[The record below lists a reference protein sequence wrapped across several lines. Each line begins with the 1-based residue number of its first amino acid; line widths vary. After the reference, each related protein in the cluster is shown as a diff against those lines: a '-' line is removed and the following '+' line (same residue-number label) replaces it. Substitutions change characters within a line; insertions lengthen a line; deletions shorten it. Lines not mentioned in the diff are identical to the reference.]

1 MLQKI
6 SNSPANPEME
16 KKLRFAVL
24 GTGFWANYQIP
35 AWKELD
41 GVELVAVY
49 NRTRSKAEAAAHKF
63 DVPSVYDNVAELL
76 EKEHLDFVDII
87 TDVDTHATFTD
98 MAALTG
104 IPVICQKP
112 MAPKLTVAEQMLR
125 QCNESGVPLYIHEN
139 WRWQTP
145 IRKLKE
151 IIDSGEIGKMFKSRV
166 TFCSAFP
173 VFDNQPFLAELDE
186 FILTDIGSHILDVCR
201 FLFGE
206 VSSLLCHTA
215 SVNPKIKGE
224 DVANVFMKMQ
234 NGISC
239 LAELSYASILEY
251 EPFPET
257 FVLVE
262 GEMGSVNLTKNC
274 KIHVTTRNGTRI
286 VNATPPSY
294 SWADPKYNLVHASI
308 VDCNRD
314 LLNALRGKA
323 IAETTGKDNI
333 QTVRLVHASY
343 TSSKTNSLI
352 DMKHF

>member
-1 MLQKI
+1 
-6 SNSPANPEME
+6 ME

-35 AWKELD
+35 GWKELD
-41 GVELVAVY
+41 AVELVAVY
-49 NRTRSKAEAAAHKF
+49 NRTRSKAEAIARRF
-63 DVPSVYDNVAELL
+63 DVPNIYDNVPELL
-76 EKEHLDFVDII
+76 EKENLDFVDII
-87 TDVDTHATFTD
+87 TDVDTHATFTQ
-98 MAALTG
+98 MAAGHG

-112 MAPKLTVAEQMLR
+112 MAPKLPVAEQMVR
-125 QCNESGVPLYIHEN
+125 QCKESGVPLYIHEN

-151 IIDSGEIGKMFKSRV
+151 VIDSGEIGKIFKSRV

-173 VFDNQPFLAELDE
+173 VFENQPFLAELDE

-206 VSSLLCHTA
+206 VSSLICHTA
-215 SVNPKIKGE
+215 SVNSKIKGE

-251 EPFPET
+251 EPFPQT
-257 FVLVE
+257 FILVE
-262 GEMGSVNLTKNC
+262 GQTGSVHLTKNC
-274 KIHVTTRNGTRI
+274 EIHITTKSGTRI
-286 VNATPPSY
+286 VNAAPPSY

-314 LLNALRGKA
+314 LLNGLTGKS
-323 IAETTGKDNI
+323 IAETSGSDNL
-333 QTVRLVHASY
+333 QTVRLVHAAY
-343 TSSKTNSLI
+343 QSSRTNSLI
-352 DMKHF
+352 DLKYF

>member
-1 MLQKI
+1 
-6 SNSPANPEME
+6 ME

-35 AWKELD
+35 GWKELE

-49 NRTRSKAEAAAHKF
+49 NRTRSKAEAIARKF
-63 DVPSVYDNVAELL
+63 DVPNVYDDVPELL
-76 EKEHLDFVDII
+76 KNEQLDFVDII
-87 TDVDTHATFTD
+87 TDVDTHATLTE
-98 MAALTG
+98 MAAQHH

-112 MAPKLTVAEQMLR
+112 MAPKLTVAKQMLQR
-125 QCNESGVPLYIHEN
+125 CEEAGVPFYIHEN

-151 IIDSGEIGKMFKSRV
+151 IIDSGEIGKIFKSRV

-173 VFDNQPFLAELDE
+173 VFENQPFLAELDE

-206 VSSLLCHTA
+206 VNTLMCHTA

-224 DVANVFMKMQ
+224 DVANVFMKLQ

-239 LAELSYASILEY
+239 LAELSYASVLEY
-251 EPFPET
+251 EPFPQT
-257 FVLVE
+257 FILVE
-262 GEMGSVNLTKNC
+262 GEAGSVHLTRDC
-274 KIHVTTRNGTRI
+274 EIRVTTRNGTRI
-286 VNATPPSY
+286 VNATPPHY
-294 SWADPKYNLVHASI
+294 RWADPKYNLVHASI

-314 LLNALRGKA
+314 LLNALTGKA
-323 IAETTGKDNI
+323 TAETTGTDNF
-333 QTVRLVHASY
+333 QTVRLVHAAY
-343 TSSKTNSLI
+343 ESSKTNSLI
-352 DMKHF
+352 DMEYF

>member
-1 MLQKI
+1 MK
-6 SNSPANPEME
+6 

-24 GTGFWANYQIP
+24 GTGFWANFQIP
-35 AWKELD
+35 GWKELD
-41 GVELVAVY
+41 AVELVAVY
-49 NRTRSKAEAAAHKF
+49 NRTRSKAEAIARKF
-63 DVPSVYDNVAELL
+63 DVPNVYDNVPELL

-87 TDVDTHATFTD
+87 TDVDTHATFTK
-98 MAALTG
+98 MAAGHG

-112 MAPKLTVAEQMLR
+112 MAPKLTVAVQMVR
-125 QCNESGVPLYIHEN
+125 QCEDSGVPLYIHEN

-145 IRKLKE
+145 VRKLKE
-151 IIDSGEIGKMFKSRV
+151 IIDSGEIGKIFKSRV

-173 VFDNQPFLAELDE
+173 VFENQPFLAELDE

-206 VSSLLCHTA
+206 VSSLICHTA
-215 SVNPKIKGE
+215 SVNSKIKGE

-251 EPFPET
+251 EPFPQT
-257 FVLVE
+257 FILVE
-262 GEMGSVNLTKNC
+262 GETGSVHLTRDC
-274 KIHVTTRNGTRI
+274 EIHITTKNGTRI
-286 VNATPPSY
+286 VNAIPPSY

-314 LLNALRGKA
+314 LLNGLTGKST
-323 IAETTGKDNI
+323 AETSGSDNL
-333 QTVRLVHASY
+333 QTVRLVHAAY
-343 TSSKTNSLI
+343 QSSRTNSLI
-352 DMKHF
+352 DMKYF